1 MKRIAI
7 IVSGGPAPGINAVIG
22 AATIE
27 AHGRDIE
34 VFGVNGGLKGCMRD
48 GADAFMPLEV
58 DGISRIYNQGGSLLG
73 TSRFNPFSKQENEQR
88 FIAILKELQIDGLVM
103 IGGEGTATLSY
114 MIHQRIP
121 EMRIAHV
128 PKTIDNDIPL
138 PGGKR
143 TFGFETARTVGTQ
156 IVDTLIVDA
165 KTCRR
170 WYLVETMGRQ
180 AGFLTLG
187 IGLASGASLAL
198 IPEEYK
204 AGSHEPSEFAER
216 IVRTIKARCTA
227 GKNYGVIL
235 LAEGL
240 LDCLRPESS
249 ELLDE
254 SLRDELGRIT
264 YSEVELG
271 DVLLPLIRQKLEVE
285 GIPDIELKHKTVGY
299 ELRCARPIAA
309 DIEYARILGY
319 GAIESLYSQDGAFM
333 VTREFEKLFFVPLE
347 QFVADGTVKGR
358 TVNLESDFYKLA
370 CRYMVR

>member
-1 MKRIAI
+1 MKNIAI

-27 AHGRDIE
+27 AHGRGMQ
-34 VFGVNGGLKGCMRD
+34 VYGVNGGLRGCLKD

-73 TSRFNPFSKQENEQR
+73 TSRFNPFSKKEKEER
-88 FIAILKELQIDGLVM
+88 FVEILKKLHIEGLVM
-103 IGGEGTATLSY
+103 IGGEGTATLSHI
-114 MIHQRIP
+114 IHQKMP
-121 EMRIAHV
+121 TMRIAHV

-198 IPEEYK
+198 IPEEYSRG
-204 AGSHEPSEFAER
+204 AHEPAEFAKR
-216 IVRTIKARCTA
+216 IVSTIKAQNMA

-254 SLRDELGRIT
+254 DLRDELGRIT
-264 YSEVELG
+264 YSEIELG
-271 DVLLPLIRQKLEVE
+271 DVLLPLIRNQLESE
-285 GIPDIELKHKTVGY
+285 GITEIEIKHKTVGY

-319 GAIESLYSQDGAFM
+319 GAIQALSSQEGAFM

-347 QFVADGTVKGR
+347 QFVANGTVRGR
-358 TVNLESDFYKLA
+358 TVDLESDFYKLA